1 MERNKN
7 YLGTLIMKKTLF
19 FLLPIFLLFASCADV
34 KTTEAIQNQ
43 NGTLTFNL
51 SNLPALDDSLV
62 LAAWI
67 INDAGKV
74 IHKFGKLTTSGSS
87 FTGSFPL
94 SLNDYQQN
102 TNNQFVCVSIEDRD
116 STLND
121 TTTSNVFL
129 LISKIRTNEAQLSV
143 VPKNPVGIAFG
154 SDFDDQKYL
163 GTDTSSVVPPSFYT
177 AKGVYTIFTPT
188 GANVNTNSGIWFL
201 NYKSA
206 DVYETGLRL
215 PELPSGWTYK
225 GWVKVNGKYLPTGEF
240 KLAAGNDAQNLYV
253 GTNPMPAYPGE
264 DFLQSDTLG
273 VTYPIDLAG
282 QEVVISVEPNGF
294 NGYNKNKP
302 FPLFILTGSI
312 PGSVSNTTSTS
323 LQNNFTNFPSGSA
336 VYKINI
342 Y

>member
-1 MERNKN
+1 
-7 YLGTLIMKKTLF
+7 MKKTLF
-19 FLLPIFLLFASCADV
+19 FLLPIILLFTSCTDV
-34 KTTEAIQNQ
+34 KTTETIQDQ

-51 SNLPALDDSLV
+51 TNLPALDDSLV

-74 IHKFGKLTTSGSS
+74 IHKFGKLTTSGNS

-94 SLNDYQQN
+94 SLNAYQQN
-102 TNNQFVCVSIEDRD
+102 TNSQFVCVSIEDRD

-129 LISKIRTNEAQLSV
+129 LISKIRTNTSQLSV

-163 GTDTSSVVPPSFYT
+163 GEDPSESVPPSFKT
-177 AKGVYTIFTPT
+177 AKGVFTVFTPT
-188 GANVNTNSGIWFL
+188 GANVNTNSGVWFL

-206 DVYETGLRL
+206 GVYETGLRL

-225 GWVKVNGKYLPTGEF
+225 GWVKVNGKYLPIGEF
-240 KLAAGNDAQNLYV
+240 KLAAGNDAQNLYI
-253 GTNPMPAYPGE
+253 GPNPMPAFPGE
-264 DFLQSDTLG
+264 DFLQNDTLG

-282 QEVVISVEPNGF
+282 QEVMISLEPNGF
-294 NGYNKNKP
+294 NGYNKSKP
-302 FPLFILTGSI
+302 FPLFLLTGSV
-312 PGSVSNTTSTS
+312 PNPVSNTTSS
-323 LQNNFTNFPSGSA
+323 PLQNNFINFPSGSA
-336 VYKINI
+336 VYKVNI

>member
-1 MERNKN
+1 
-7 YLGTLIMKKTLF
+7 MKKTLF
-19 FLLPIFLLFASCADV
+19 FLLPIILLFASCADV
-34 KTTEAIQNQ
+34 KTTEPIQNQ

-51 SNLPALDDSLV
+51 FNLPALDDSLV

-67 INDAGKV
+67 MNDAGKV
-74 IHKFGKLTTSGSS
+74 IHKFGKLSTSGSS
-87 FTGSFPL
+87 FSGSFPL

-102 TNNQFVCVSIEDRD
+102 TNSQFICISIEHRD

-129 LISKIRTNEAQLSV
+129 LISKIRTNSSQLTV

-163 GTDTSSVVPPSFYT
+163 GDDPSDAVPPSFKT
-177 AKGVYTIFTPT
+177 AKGVYTVFTPT
-188 GANVNTNSGIWFL
+188 DTNANTNSGVWFL
-201 NYKSA
+201 NYISA
-206 DVYETGLRL
+206 GVYGTGLRL

-253 GTNPMPAYPGE
+253 GTKPMPAFPGE
-264 DFLQSDTLG
+264 DFLANDTLG
-273 VTYPIDLAG
+273 VAYPLDLAG
-282 QEVVISVEPNGF
+282 QEVMISVEPNGF
-294 NGYNKNKP
+294 KGYNKSKP
-302 FPLFILTGSI
+302 FPLFLLKGSI
-312 PGSVSNTTSTS
+312 PGSVSHTTSNS
-323 LQNNFTNFPSGSA
+323 LQNNFTNFPTGSA
-336 VYKINI
+336 VYRINI

>member
-1 MERNKN
+1 
-7 YLGTLIMKKTLF
+7 MKKLLF
-19 FLLPIFLLFASCADV
+19 FLVPIALILMSCKDT
-34 KTTEAIQNQ
+34 KSTETITSPS
-43 NGTLTFNL
+43 GTFTLQL
-51 SNLPALDDSLV
+51 INLPALDDSLV

-67 INDAGKV
+67 VDDAGKI
-74 IHKFGKLTTSGSS
+74 IHKFGKLSYPAGSTS

-94 SLNDYQQN
+94 TLSDFQAN
-102 TNNQFVCVSIEDRD
+102 TKNQFVCISIEDRD

-121 TTTSNVFL
+121 STSSNVFL
-129 LISKIRTNEAQLSV
+129 LISKIRNNEAQLSV

-163 GTDTSSVVPPSFYT
+163 GDDPSEAVPPSFKT

-188 GANVNTNSGIWFL
+188 GTDPNTNSGIWFL

-206 DVYETGLRL
+206 GVYETGLRL
-215 PELPSGWTYK
+215 PELPSGWIYK

-253 GTNPMPAYPGE
+253 GTNPMPAFPGE
-264 DFLQSDTLG
+264 DFLQNDTLG

-282 QEVVISVEPNGF
+282 QEVMISVEPNGF

-302 FPLFILTGSI
+302 FPLFILSGSV

>member
-1 MERNKN
+1 
-7 YLGTLIMKKTLF
+7 MKKTLF

-87 FTGSFPL
+87 FTGSFTL

-163 GTDTSSVVPPSFYT
+163 GDDPSDAVPPSFKT
-177 AKGVYTIFTPT
+177 AKGVYTVFTPT
-188 GANVNTNSGIWFL
+188 GANVNT
-201 NYKSA
+201 
-206 DVYETGLRL
+206 
-215 PELPSGWTYK
+215 
-225 GWVKVNGKYLPTGEF
+225 
-240 KLAAGNDAQNLYV
+240 
-253 GTNPMPAYPGE
+253 
-264 DFLQSDTLG
+264 
-273 VTYPIDLAG
+273 
-282 QEVVISVEPNGF
+282 
-294 NGYNKNKP
+294 
-302 FPLFILTGSI
+302 
-312 PGSVSNTTSTS
+312 
-323 LQNNFTNFPSGSA
+323 
-336 VYKINI
+336 
-342 Y
+342 

>member
-1 MERNKN
+1 
-7 YLGTLIMKKTLF
+7 MKKLLF
-19 FLLPIFLLFASCADV
+19 FLLPTLLFFTSCTDV
-34 KTTEAIQNQ
+34 KTTETVESQ

-67 INDAGKV
+67 LDDGGKV
-74 IHKFGKLTTSGSS
+74 VHKFGKLSISGSS

-94 SLNDYQQN
+94 TLNAYQQN
-102 TNNQFVCVSIEDRD
+102 TKNQFVCISIERRD

-121 TTTSNVFL
+121 TTTSNLFL
-129 LISKIRTNEAQLSV
+129 MISKIRTNSSELTV

-163 GTDTSSVVPPSFYT
+163 GDDPSESVPPSFKT
-177 AKGVYTIFTPT
+177 AKGVYTVFTPT
-188 GANVNTNSGIWFL
+188 NANANTNSGIWFL

-206 DVYETGLRL
+206 GVYETGLRL
-215 PELPSGWTYK
+215 PELPTGWTYK

-240 KLAAGNDAQNLYV
+240 KLVTGNDAQNLYV
-253 GTNPMPAYPGE
+253 GTNPMPAFPGE
-264 DFLQSDTLG
+264 DFLLNDTLG
-273 VTYPIDLAG
+273 VAYPIDLAG
-282 QEVVISVEPNGF
+282 QEVMITVEPNGF
-294 NGYNKNKP
+294 NGYNKSKP
-302 FPLFILTGSI
+302 FPLVLLKGTI
-312 PGSVSNTTSTS
+312 PSPVSNSTSTS

>member
-1 MERNKN
+1 
-7 YLGTLIMKKTLF
+7 MKKILF
-19 FLLPIFLLFASCADV
+19 FLVPILLILNSCKDA
-34 KTTEAIQNQ
+34 KSTETVPSPS
-43 NGTLTFNL
+43 GTFTLQL

-67 INDAGKV
+67 LDDAGKV
-74 IHKFGKLTTSGSS
+74 IHSFGKLSYPEGSAS
-87 FTGSFPL
+87 FVGSFPL
-94 SLNDYQQN
+94 TLSDFQAN
-102 TNNQFVCVSIEDRD
+102 TKNQFVCVSIEDRD

-121 TTTSNVFL
+121 STTSNVFL

-154 SDFDDQKYL
+154 SYFDDQKYL
-163 GTDTSSVVPPSFYT
+163 GNDPSEAVPPSFYT
-177 AKGVYTIFTPT
+177 AKGVYTVFTPT
-188 GANVNTNSGIWFL
+188 GTDANTNSGVWFL
-201 NYKSA
+201 NYKNA
-206 DVYETGLRL
+206 GDYETGLRL
-215 PELPSGWTYK
+215 PELPTGWTYK

-253 GTNPMPAYPGE
+253 GTNPMPAFPGE
-264 DFLQSDTLG
+264 DFLQYDTLG
-273 VTYPIDLAG
+273 VAYPIDLAG
-282 QEVVISVEPNGF
+282 QEVMISVEPIGF

-302 FPLFILTGSI
+302 FPLFILTGSV

>member
-1 MERNKN
+1 
-7 YLGTLIMKKTLF
+7 MKKTLF
-19 FLLPIFLLFASCADV
+19 FLLPMILLFASCADV
-34 KTTEAIQNQ
+34 KTTEPVQNQ

-51 SNLPALDDSLV
+51 TNLPALDDSLV

-102 TNNQFVCVSIEDRD
+102 TNSQFVCVSIEDRD

-129 LISKIRTNEAQLSV
+129 LISKIRTNSSQLSV
-143 VPKNPVGIAFG
+143 VPKNPVGITFG

-163 GTDTSSVVPPSFYT
+163 SSDTSEAVPPSFQT
-177 AKGVYTIFTPT
+177 AKGLYTVFSPT
-188 GANVNTNSGIWFL
+188 DSNAHPNSGIWFL

-206 DVYETGLRL
+206 GTYETGLRL

-225 GWVKVNGKYLPTGEF
+225 GWVKVSGSYLSIGEF
-240 KLAAGNDAQNLYV
+240 KLAAGNDGQNPYV
-253 GTNPMPAYPGE
+253 GSNPMPGYPGE
-264 DFLQSDTLG
+264 DFLQNQPAGFVFPLN
-273 VTYPIDLAG
+273 LAG
-282 QEVVISVEPNGF
+282 YEVMISVEPNGF
-294 NGYNKNKP
+294 NGYNKSKP
-302 FPLFILTGSI
+302 FPLVLLKGTVPS
-312 PGSVSNTTSTS
+312 PVSNTTSPS
-323 LQNNFTNFPSGSA
+323 LENNFINFPSGSA
-336 VYKINI
+336 VYKINL